1 MSNLNVKKINI
12 LWVVIVGIFAVYR
25 ISYINKVLPNVYFA
39 GENLS
44 GKNREEVE
52 SLVENKFKNF
62 DSKNLTVE
70 SGNTRF
76 EITWQDLGVHFEQK
90 NTVEK
95 ITGYGRNN
103 LLKDNLLES
112 LIAPFKKTY
121 IAPVY
126 YIDYPKFSK
135 SLELTFEPLEQQTAN
150 AKIIYKNGNFDL
162 QEGKNGSIVDRSRFI
177 GRLKYKIEN
186 LSSEK
191 IVIGHFENEPFIKS
205 NQAKKAL
212 ERVSLLNKQR
222 IILKYD
228 QDSWSLAGNA
238 LVDILKFAPKG
249 QEYGFLVRFEIF
261 KNPVVITKIYHREM
275 PQPQLSVSLDDQKL
289 KSFIEDIASSID
301 RPTVDASLEFSGG
314 RVVKF
319 TAARD
324 GQKLDVE
331 ETRHLILDKVSVDN
345 LNVEKDLIIKLP
357 VAVTPAKIA
366 NEEINSLGIRE
377 LVGRGV
383 SYFATSIPNRIFN
396 VTLGAQR
403 INGTIVKPGEVFSF
417 NQIVGEVSA
426 ATGYKQAYVI
436 SAGRTV
442 LDDGG
447 GICQVSTT
455 VFRTALNAGLPIV
468 ERTAHAYRVGYYEQ
482 RGFKPGLDATV
493 WAPAVDLKF
502 RNDTDKHLL
511 VQTVVDPVNYKLE
524 VDFYGTKDDRKV
536 EMTTPIVSNVKPPP
550 PDLYQDDPS
559 LPKGITKQ
567 VDFAAYGATAIFS
580 RKVYKQDKLIIDESF
595 RSNFRPWQAIYL
607 VGTKS

>member
-1 MSNLNVKKINI
+1 MPNLKVKKINI
-12 LWVVIVGIFAVYR
+12 LWIVIVGIFAVYR
-25 ISYINKVLPNVYFA
+25 ISYINKVLPNIYFA

-44 GKNREEVE
+44 GKNGEEVE

-62 DSKNLTVE
+62 GSKNLTVE

-76 EITWQDLGVHFEQK
+76 EITWQDLGVYFEQK

-95 ITGYGRNN
+95 ITGYGRDN
-103 LLKDNLLES
+103 LLKDNLLDS

-121 IAPVY
+121 ITPIY

-135 SLELTFEPLEQQTAN
+135 SIELTFKPLEQQTAN

-162 QEGKNGSIVDRSRFI
+162 EEGENGSIVDRSKFI
-177 GRLKYKIEN
+177 DRLKYKIEN
-186 LSSEK
+186 LSSET
-191 IVIGHFENEPFIKS
+191 IVIDLLEDEPLIKS

-228 QDSWSLAGNA
+228 QDTWSLTGNA

-249 QEYGFLVRFEIF
+249 QEDGFLVRFEIF
-261 KNPVVITKIYHREM
+261 KNPVVITKIYLREM
-275 PQPQLSVSLDDQKL
+275 PQPQLAVSLDDRKL
-289 KSFIEDIASSID
+289 ESFIEDIASSID

-357 VAVTPAKIA
+357 VAITPAKIA
-366 NEEINSLGIRE
+366 NEEVNSLGIRE

-383 SYFATSIPNRIFN
+383 SYFAGSIPNRIFN
-396 VTLGAQR
+396 VKLGAQR
-403 INGTIVKPGEVFSF
+403 INGAIVKPGEVFSF
-417 NQIVGEVSA
+417 NQIAGEVSA

-455 VFRTALNAGLPIV
+455 VFRAALNAGLPIM

-482 RGFKPGLDATV
+482 RGFTPGLDATV

-524 VDFYGTKDDRKV
+524 VDFYGTKDNRKV
-536 EMTTPIVSNVKPPP
+536 EITTPIVSNIKPPP
-550 PDLYQDDPS
+550 MDLYQDDPS
-559 LPKGITKQ
+559 LPKGTTKQ

-595 RSNFRPWQAIYL
+595 KSNFRPWQAIFL
-607 VGTKS
+607 VGTGG